1 MMTAVD
7 DNSGIFVA
15 FPNPE
20 KEDYVN
26 TANAGA
32 DLSVA
37 GLEWRRIYPTVSAA
51 AIDRL
56 GSVTTSQRYRP
67 RRESPA
73 RCCNRPAPRCEHVL
87 ALEEGVLRRGWFA
100 A

>member
-1 MMTAVD
+1 MRPPPLRDLLRLQWMMTAVD

-37 GLEWRRIYPTVSAA
+37 GLEWRRI
-51 AIDRL
+51 
-56 GSVTTSQRYRP
+56 
-67 RRESPA
+67 
-73 RCCNRPAPRCEHVL
+73 
-87 ALEEGVLRRGWFA
+87 
-100 A
+100 

>member
-1 MMTAVD
+1 LRDLLRLQWMMTAVD

-37 GLEWRRIYPTVSAA
+37 GLEWRRI
-51 AIDRL
+51 
-56 GSVTTSQRYRP
+56 
-67 RRESPA
+67 
-73 RCCNRPAPRCEHVL
+73 
-87 ALEEGVLRRGWFA
+87 
-100 A
+100 